1 VSRRG
6 APTWARLAVA
16 SNGSVRPSPERLN
29 EPCGEPSA
37 LCVDVSIPG
46 IGRVFS
52 CLLWAACGN
61 DGSDGVVLEG
71 NTACERFTSLALAK
85 GCEPPATCAIEASCE
100 AQAVE
105 WVNCAATD
113 LAQCSCESDGDLNC
127 EGSFKPN
134 EGPAQCVAEY
144 EAFDVCEGP

>member
-1 VSRRG
+1 MDIGVRG
-6 APTWARLAVA
+6 TW
-16 SNGSVRPSPERLN
+16 
-29 EPCGEPSA
+29 
-37 LCVDVSIPG
+37 
-46 IGRVFS
+46 RVFT
-52 CLLWAACGN
+52 CVLLAACSHR
-61 DGSDGVVLEG
+61 DGDGVVLEG
-71 NTACERFTSLALAK
+71 STACERFTSLALAK
-85 GCEPPATCAIEASCE
+85 GCEPPASCSIEASCE

-113 LAQCSCESDGDLNC
+113 LAQCICESDGDLNC